1 MHRGEGARPVSSR
14 TLPSGVAG
22 RRQAKERAAVRFV
35 DHPWRRALSEAAV
48 SRILIV
54 EDDQSLAAGLSDGLR
69 YEGYSTLLARAGDDG
84 LRLAGRPGI
93 DLVIL
98 DVMLPRLTGVE
109 VCRKLRERGST
120 VPVVML
126 SAKGEELD
134 KVVGLKAGAD
144 DYVTKPFSFTELVV
158 RVEAVLR
165 RSKGLA
171 ARERTYGF
179 GDVRVDFRARDVSKG
194 RRRLTLQPR
203 EFRLLEYFIR
213 HRGEA
218 VSRDRLLEEVWDLDA
233 MHPLT
238 RTVDMHVAKLRQKIE
253 DDLSDPRWIV
263 TVHRVGYKFTG

>member
-1 MHRGEGARPVSSR
+1 MI
-14 TLPSGVAG
+14 
-22 RRQAKERAAVRFV
+22 
-35 DHPWRRALSEAAV
+35 
-48 SRILIV
+48 RILIV

-69 YEGYSTLLARAGDDG
+69 YEGYSTLLARDGEDG

-98 DVMLPRLTGVE
+98 DVRLPRLTGIE
-109 VCRKLRERGST
+109 VCRKLRERGSA
-120 VPVVML
+120 VPIVML

-144 DYVTKPFSFTELVV
+144 DYVTKPFSFTELVA

-165 RSKGLA
+165 RSRGSA
-171 ARERTYGF
+171 AGERTYDF
-179 GDVRVDFRARDVSKG
+179 GDVSVNFRTRDVTKG
-194 RRRLTLQPR
+194 ARRLTLQPR
-203 EFRLLEYFIR
+203 EFRLLECFIR

-218 VSRDRLLEEVWDLDA
+218 VSRDQLLDEVWDQDA
-233 MHPLT
+233 VHPFT

-253 DDLSDPRWIV
+253 DDGSDPRWIV

>member
-1 MHRGEGARPVSSR
+1 MS
-14 TLPSGVAG
+14 T
-22 RRQAKERAAVRFV
+22 
-35 DHPWRRALSEAAV
+35 
-48 SRILIV
+48 ILIV
-54 EDDQSLAAGLSDGLR
+54 EDDESLAAGLSDGLQ
-69 YEGYSTLLARAGDDG
+69 YEGYSTLLARDGKDG
-84 LRLAGRPGI
+84 LRLAARPGI

-98 DVMLPRLTGVE
+98 DVMLPRLSGVE
-109 VCRKLRERGST
+109 VCRRLREQGST
-120 VPVVML
+120 VPILML

-144 DYVTKPFSFTELVV
+144 DYVTKPFSFTELLA

-165 RSKGLA
+165 RARGGA
-171 ARERTYGF
+171 ERERERAYGF
-179 GDVRVDFRARDVSKG
+179 GDVQVNFRTHDVAKG
-194 RRRLTLQPR
+194 GRRLTLQPR

-218 VSRDRLLEEVWDLDA
+218 VSRDRLLDAVWDHDA

-253 DDLSDPRWIV
+253 DNASDPRWIV

>member
-1 MHRGEGARPVSSR
+1 MS
-14 TLPSGVAG
+14 
-22 RRQAKERAAVRFV
+22 K
-35 DHPWRRALSEAAV
+35 
-48 SRILIV
+48 ILIV
-54 EDDQSLAAGLSDGLR
+54 EDDQSLASGLSDGLR
-69 YEGYSTLLARAGDDG
+69 YEGYSTLLARDGDDG
-84 LRLAGRPGI
+84 LRLAARPGI

-109 VCRKLRERGST
+109 VCRRLRDQGST
-120 VPVVML
+120 VPVLML

-144 DYVTKPFSFTELVV
+144 DYVTKPFSFTELLA

-165 RSKGLA
+165 RSRGLA
-171 ARERTYGF
+171 ARERTCDF
-179 GDVRVDFRARDVSKG
+179 GDVHVNFRTRDVTKAG
-194 RRRLTLQPR
+194 RRLALQPR

-218 VSRDRLLEEVWDLDA
+218 VSRDRLLDDVWDQDA
-233 MHPLT
+233 MHPLS

-253 DDLSDPRWIV
+253 DDASGPRWIV

>member
-1 MHRGEGARPVSSR
+1 M
-14 TLPSGVAG
+14 
-22 RRQAKERAAVRFV
+22 
-35 DHPWRRALSEAAV
+35 

-54 EDDQSLAAGLSDGLR
+54 EDDQSLATGLSDGLR
-69 YEGYSTLLARAGDDG
+69 YEGYSTLRAGDGDDG
-84 LRLAGRPGI
+84 LRLAGRPGV

-134 KVVGLKAGAD
+134 KVVALKAGAD
-144 DYVTKPFSFTELVV
+144 DYVTKPFSFTELVA

-165 RSKGLA
+165 RSRGLA
-171 ARERTYGF
+171 ARERSYAF
-179 GDVRVDFRARDVSKG
+179 GDVNVNFRTREVSKG
-194 RRRLTLQPR
+194 ARRLTLQPR

-213 HRGEA
+213 HRGETM
-218 VSRDRLLEEVWDLDA
+218 SRDRLLDGVWDQDA
-233 MHPLT
+233 MQPLT

-253 DDLSDPRWIV
+253 DDGSTPRWIV

>member
-1 MHRGEGARPVSSR
+1 M
-14 TLPSGVAG
+14 
-22 RRQAKERAAVRFV
+22 
-35 DHPWRRALSEAAV
+35 

-54 EDDQSLAAGLSDGLR
+54 EDDRSLAAGLSDGLR
-69 YEGYSTLLARAGDDG
+69 YEGYSTLLARDGDDG

-98 DVMLPRLTGVE
+98 DVKLPRLTGVE
-109 VCRKLRERGST
+109 VCRRLREQGST

-126 SAKGEELD
+126 SAKGGELD

-144 DYVTKPFSFTELVV
+144 DYVTKPFSFTELVA

-165 RSKGLA
+165 RSRGA
-171 ARERTYGF
+171 EARERTYGF
-179 GDVRVDFRARDVSKG
+179 GDLSVDFRAREVVKGG
-194 RRRLTLQPR
+194 RRLALQPR

-213 HRGEA
+213 HRGET
-218 VSRDRLLEEVWDLDA
+218 VSRDRLLDGVWDHDT

-253 DDLSDPRWIV
+253 DDGADPRWIV

>member
-1 MHRGEGARPVSSR
+1 MS
-14 TLPSGVAG
+14 
-22 RRQAKERAAVRFV
+22 K
-35 DHPWRRALSEAAV
+35 
-48 SRILIV
+48 ILIV
-54 EDDQSLAAGLSDGLR
+54 EDDRSLAAGLSDGLH
-69 YEGYSTLLARAGDDG
+69 YEGYSTLLARDGDDG
-84 LRLAGRPGI
+84 LRLARQPGI

-109 VCRKLRERGST
+109 VCRQLREQGSE
-120 VPVVML
+120 VPVLML

-144 DYVTKPFSFTELVV
+144 DYVTKPFSFTELVA

-165 RSKGLA
+165 RSRGAA
-171 ARERTYGF
+171 ARGRTYDF
-179 GDVRVDFRARDVSKG
+179 GDVHVDFRTRDVAKG

-203 EFRLLEYFIR
+203 EFRLLEYLIR

-218 VSRDRLLEEVWDLDA
+218 VSRDRLLDGVWDHDA
-233 MHPLT
+233 MHPFT

-253 DDLSDPRWIV
+253 DDASDPRWIV

>member
-1 MHRGEGARPVSSR
+1 M
-14 TLPSGVAG
+14 
-22 RRQAKERAAVRFV
+22 
-35 DHPWRRALSEAAV
+35 

-54 EDDQSLAAGLSDGLR
+54 EDDQSLAVGLADGLR
-69 YEGYSTLLARAGDDG
+69 YEGYSTLLARDGADG

-98 DVMLPRLTGVE
+98 DVKLPRLTGVE

-144 DYVTKPFSFTELVV
+144 DYVTKPFSFTELVA

-165 RSKGLA
+165 RSRGAA
-171 ARERTYGF
+171 ARERTYDF
-179 GDVRVDFRARDVSKG
+179 GDVSVNFRTREVAKG
-194 RRRLTLQPR
+194 GRRLTLQPR

-218 VSRDRLLEEVWDLDA
+218 VSRDQLLDGVWDHDA

-253 DDLSDPRWIV
+253 DDVSDPRWIV